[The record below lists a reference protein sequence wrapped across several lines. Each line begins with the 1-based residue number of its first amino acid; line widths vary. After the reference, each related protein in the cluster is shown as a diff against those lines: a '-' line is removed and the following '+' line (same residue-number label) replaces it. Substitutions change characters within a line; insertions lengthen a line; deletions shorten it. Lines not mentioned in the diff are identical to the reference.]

1 MRHLLIKVVLV
12 VAATAIAVMAAQAPK
27 PSFEVASIKPTK
39 FDGMLS
45 MPPVMMDSR
54 FVATNVTLKDLVFFA
69 YSPQSRPF
77 LYAQIVG
84 GPSWIDEDHF
94 GIEEQLKGNPGPIA
108 HDKLQDVARTLLED
122 RFQLKV
128 HQGTEELPVLDL
140 VVSETGLKMKMSE
153 DQTPLGGDTP
163 TTYDSSGQDAQPL
176 RRGSM
181 RVSTNLSGTIITGNA
196 VTISRLAAVLQG
208 QSGRIVFDK
217 TGLKGVFDFTLGF
230 MNQGLGSPANDT
242 PRTNQS
248 GTSLVAAIQE
258 LGLKLES
265 AESPVEVLV
274 IDSVH
279 RPSEN

>member
-1 MRHLLIKVVLV
+1 ML
-12 VAATAIAVMAAQAPK
+12 AAAQVSAQK

-45 MPPVMMDSR
+45 VPPVMMGSR

-69 YSPQSRPF
+69 YSPQGRSF
-77 LYAQIVG
+77 LYGQIVG

-94 GIEEQLKGNPGPIA
+94 DIEAQVKANAGPIA
-108 HDKLQDVARTLLED
+108 HDKMQDVVRALLED
-122 RFQLKV
+122 RFRLKV
-128 HQGTEELPVLDL
+128 HQETEELSVLDL
-140 VVSETGLKMKMSE
+140 VVSETGLKMRMSE
-153 DQTPLGGDTP
+153 DQTPPSGETS
-163 TTYDSSGQDAQPL
+163 TTYDSSGQDGQPL

-181 RVSTNLSGTIITGNA
+181 RVTTNLSGTVITGTA
-196 VTISRLAAVLQG
+196 ITISGLATVLQG

-217 TGLKGVFDFTLGF
+217 TGLKGLFDFTLRF
-230 MNQGLGSPANDT
+230 INQGLASPAIDT
-242 PRTNQS
+242 PRINQS

-265 AESPVEVLV
+265 SKGSVEVLV
-274 IDSVH
+274 IDHVE